1 MQPSSAWKAEYAYPP
16 LEEAET
22 HPDAPAFTP
31 DGSTASN
38 PNIATL
44 VERFNEP
51 VGSAS
56 RRAPTIAK
64 PPMPPQ
70 LSAVPMPPRPEQ
82 RPPQQPAPARRSIP
96 SLKDLGVP
104 VGSLVPALVG
114 LAVVPLSFAFFLWW
128 QDTTPAEDGPIQG
141 LAVAA
146 APTTAAQA
154 AEPAQS
160 ASAPAITLTAPTQI
174 EADAGGSVA
183 FPIAIDSADALPAR
197 SIVAISA
204 LPQGATFSQGRPYGD
219 TGWSLAPDEIA
230 GLHLQLPANGGS
242 GDMRL
247 ELIAGDGAVL
257 AQSTTQFSITPP
269 QVAATDDAPVAAAP
283 AETAQAE
290 GTPNAL
296 APAQETASAETT
308 GSIAPAPTN
317 PAASEPEEVKVN
329 TVKTVAVEP
338 PTEAVPHDGAY
349 ALGTAAEEEPTAPE
363 EWMETKTAVDMHARA
378 EQKSETVKV
387 AQGGLKLR
395 VTGRDKNWIQVNDPK
410 SGTTGWIYNRFLKE
424 AEAPAQ

>member
-31 DGSTASN
+31 DASTASN

-56 RRAPTIAK
+56 RLAPTIAK

-70 LSAVPMPPRPEQ
+70 LSAVPMPPRQEQ

-128 QDTTPAEDGPIQG
+128 QDTTPSEDGSIQE

-146 APTTAAQA
+146 APAAAQA

-160 ASAPAITLTAPTQI
+160 TSVPAITLTAPAQV

-230 GLHLQLPANGGS
+230 GLQLQLPAGAGS

-269 QVAATDDAPVAAAP
+269 QVAATDDTPGAAAP
-283 AETAQAE
+283 AETEQAE
-290 GTPNAL
+290 ATPNAL
-296 APAQETASAETT
+296 APAQDSASPEMT
-308 GSIAPAPTN
+308 GSIAPAPAS

-349 ALGTAAEEEPTAPE
+349 ALGTAAEEPAAPE
-363 EWMETKTAVDMHARA
+363 EWMETKTAVDMHASA